1 MTGVQTCALPI
12 YDALA
17 QLRDE
22 EMKEKVMNRMAE
34 ENMKEEC
41 LMEEHL
47 AQVAEEE
54 AVAPILCISNTGDT
68 YIDRVDNNEEDC
80 FDDED
85 DEDSYE
91 EESHGYEWT
100 EQDSWD
106 ALTDGMCGK
115 MPSNPLEYDAMMDAM
130 GY

>member
-1 MTGVQTCALPI
+1 MTNNY

-22 EMKEKVMNRMAE
+22 EMKEEVINRMAE
-34 ENMKEEC
+34 ENMQKEC
-41 LMEEHL
+41 LVEEHL
-47 AQVAEEE
+47 AQIAEEE
-54 AVAPILCISNTGDT
+54 ATAPILCISNTGDT
-68 YIDRVDNNEEDC
+68 YIDGVDNNEEDC
-80 FDDED
+80 FVEEYDED
-85 DEDSYE
+85 LYD
-91 EESHGYEWT
+91 EESYGYEWT
-100 EQDSWD
+100 EEDSWD

>member
-1 MTGVQTCALPI
+1 MIMTNNY

-22 EMKEKVMNRMAE
+22 EMKEGVMNRMAE
-34 ENMKEEC
+34 EAMKEEC
-41 LMEEHL
+41 LAEEHM
-47 AQVAEEE
+47 AQIAAEE
-54 AVAPILCISNTGDT
+54 AAAPILCISNTGDT

-80 FDDED
+80 VDDED
-85 DEDSYE
+85 DEDSYDE
-91 EESHGYEWT
+91 EEAHGYEWT

>member
-1 MTGVQTCALPI
+1 MTNNY

-22 EMKEKVMNRMAE
+22 EMKEEVMNRMAE
-34 ENMKEEC
+34 EDMQKEC
-41 LMEEHL
+41 LVEEYL
-47 AQVAEEE
+47 AQVAEKE
-54 AVAPILCISNTGDT
+54 ATAPILCISNTGDT
-68 YIDRVDNNEEDC
+68 YIDRVDNNGEDC

-85 DEDSYE
+85 DENSYE
-91 EESHGYEWT
+91 EESNGYEWT

>member
-1 MTGVQTCALPI
+1 
-12 YDALA
+12 
-17 QLRDE
+17 
-22 EMKEKVMNRMAE
+22 MAE
-34 ENMKEEC
+34 ENMQKEC

-47 AQVAEEE
+47 AQIAGEE

>member
-1 MTGVQTCALPI
+1 MTNNY

-22 EMKEKVMNRMAE
+22 EMKEEVMNRMAE
-34 ENMKEEC
+34 EDMQKEC

-68 YIDRVDNNEEDC
+68 YIDRVDNNGEDC

-91 EESHGYEWT
+91 EESNGYEWT

>member
-1 MTGVQTCALPI
+1 MTNNY

-22 EMKEKVMNRMAE
+22 EMKEEVMNRMAE
-34 ENMKEEC
+34 EDMQKEC
-41 LMEEHL
+41 LVEEYL
-47 AQVAEEE
+47 AQVAEKE
-54 AVAPILCISNTGDT
+54 ATAPILCISNTGDT

>member
-1 MTGVQTCALPI
+1 MTNNY

-22 EMKEKVMNRMAE
+22 ELRDEVMNRMAE
-34 ENMKEEC
+34 EAMQKEC
-41 LMEEHL
+41 LVEEHL
-47 AQVAEEE
+47 AQIAEEE
-54 AVAPILCISNTGDT
+54 ATAPILCISNTGDT
-68 YIDRVDNNEEDC
+68 YIDRVDNNEKDC
-80 FDDED
+80 FVEKYDED
-85 DEDSYE
+85 LYD
-91 EESHGYEWT
+91 EESYGYEWT
-100 EQDSWD
+100 EEDSWD

>member
-1 MTGVQTCALPI
+1 MTNNY

-22 EMKEKVMNRMAE
+22 EMKEEVMNRMAE
-34 ENMKEEC
+34 ENMQKEC

-47 AQVAEEE
+47 AQIAEEE

>member
-1 MTGVQTCALPI
+1 MTNNY

-22 EMKEKVMNRMAE
+22 EMKEEVMNRMAE
-34 ENMKEEC
+34 ENMQKEC